1 MVAGMSIIVID
12 FFYRT
17 TGRLWLDME
26 IFFWKF
32 FLFPQTS
39 LLLKVEFLWTEP
51 PWIMAENF

>member
-32 FLFPQTS
+32 LFPQTS
-39 LLLKVEFLWTEP
+39 LFLKIEFLWTEP